1 MTTADKNAAAI
12 LCDRLAAWWADD
24 SAGDMPRAAA
34 RVEREAL
41 AAINAEFAADPE
53 LDDAPRATAWTRAA
67 ARLRGAK

>member
-1 MTTADKNAAAI
+1 MTRADSVAAI

-24 SAGDMPRAAA
+24 SAGDMPRSTND
-34 RVEREAL
+34 VEREAL

-53 LDDAPRATAWTRAA
+53 LADAPRAIAWTRAA